1 MQLTPTALWRYSPT
15 DPDRPSL
22 EMLMTRTARPLVATA
37 SILAIVS
44 LIGFVLCL
52 IFQWPSQF
60 VLGQVADSRVTLS
73 DVMTGT
79 VLSPPLVPW
88 IILVVAARLAR
99 SRRWW
104 GTVAIVALSLL
115 GMVFVFG
122 GWGEA
127 FGPAN
132 PHVPRSVL
140 LLGGIAWMLLG
151 MLLPVFGIR
160 ELLARLRHER
170 LGPSASAASS

>member
-1 MQLTPTALWRYSPT
+1 MPRSPKQ
-15 DPDRPSL
+15 
-22 EMLMTRTARPLVATA
+22 PLVATA
-37 SILAIVS
+37 SALVIVS

-88 IILVVAARLAR
+88 IILVGAALLAT

-115 GMVFVFG
+115 GLVFVIG

-140 LLGGIAWMLLG
+140 FLGGIVWMLLG
-151 MLLPVFGIR
+151 MLLPMFGIR
-160 ELLARLRHER
+160 ELLARLRHKR
-170 LGPSASAASS
+170 LRTAASDASSADSLVDQRSESLRR

>member
-1 MQLTPTALWRYSPT
+1 
-15 DPDRPSL
+15 
-22 EMLMTRTARPLVATA
+22 MTRSARQPIVVTA
-37 SILAIVS
+37 SVLAIVS
-44 LIGFVLCL
+44 LVGFVLCL

-60 VLGQVADSRVTLS
+60 VLGQVADSRVTLA

-88 IILVVAARLAR
+88 IILVVATLLAT

-115 GMVFVFG
+115 GMVFVIG

-132 PHVPRSVL
+132 PRVPRWVL
-140 LLGGIAWMLLG
+140 LLGGMVWMLSG
-151 MLLPVFGIR
+151 TLLALFGVR
-160 ELLARLRHER
+160 ALLARLRHDR
-170 LGPSASAASS
+170 PGASASEASGAN

>member
-1 MQLTPTALWRYSPT
+1 
-15 DPDRPSL
+15 
-22 EMLMTRTARPLVATA
+22 MTRTARQPLAAMAFV
-37 SILAIVS
+37 LAIVS

-52 IFQWPSQF
+52 IFQWPSEF

-88 IILVVAARLAR
+88 IILVLSSLLAT

-104 GTVAIVALSLL
+104 GTVAIVVLSLL
-115 GMVFVFG
+115 GMVFVIG

-132 PHVPRSVL
+132 PRVPRAVL
-140 LLGGIAWMLLG
+140 LLGGIVWMLSGMALAMLG
-151 MLLPVFGIR
+151 VR
-160 ELLARLRHER
+160 ELLARWRHEQP
-170 LGPSASAASS
+170 GT

>member
-1 MQLTPTALWRYSPT
+1 
-15 DPDRPSL
+15 
-22 EMLMTRTARPLVATA
+22 MLMTRSVRQPLVATA
-37 SILAIVS
+37 SVLAIVS

-88 IILVVAARLAR
+88 IILVVAALLAT

-104 GTVAIVALSLL
+104 GTVAIVVLSLL
-115 GMVFVFG
+115 GIVFVIG

-140 LLGGIAWMLLG
+140 FLGGIVWMLLG
-151 MLLPVFGIR
+151 MLLPMFGVR
-160 ELLARLRHER
+160 ELRIRLRYKRPSTPASHV
-170 LGPSASAASS
+170 PSADSTT